1 MAHYALV
8 DEGIVRNVIAVAN
21 AAIDNL
27 PFPES
32 EPVGIAFIATLPD
45 LAAQAGTWWE
55 CSYNA
60 NFRGCYPGL
69 GFGFDGVDFIP
80 PGEPTP
86 DPTPEGRGALEVP
99 KDVDNTVTLDTVEP

>member
-8 DEGIVRNVIAVAN
+8 DDGIVKNVITIAN

-27 PFPES
+27 SFPES
-32 EPVGIAFIATLPD
+32 EPVGVAFIATLPD
-45 LAAQAGTWWE
+45 LAIQAGTWWE

-80 PGEPTP
+80 PAQAELEPTA
-86 DPTPEGRGALEVP
+86 DDYTTQPEPVIEAP
-99 KDVDNTVTLDTVEP
+99 

>member
-8 DEGIVRNVIAVAN
+8 DEGMVTNVIVVAN
-21 AAIDNL
+21 AAIDDL

-32 EPVGIAFIATLPD
+32 EPVGVAFIATLPD
-45 LAAQAGTWWE
+45 LAIQVGTWWE
-55 CSYNA
+55 TSYNN
-60 NFRGCYPGL
+60 NFRGVYAGI
-69 GFGFDGVDFIP
+69 GYGFDGVDFIQ

>member
-8 DEGIVRNVIAVAN
+8 NNGIVGNVITIAN

-32 EPVGIAFIATLPD
+32 EPVGQAFIATLPD
-45 LAAQAGTWWE
+45 LAAQTGTWWQ

-60 NFRGCYPGL
+60 NFRGCYPGM
-69 GFGFDGVDFIP
+69 GFAWDGTNFIA
-80 PGEPTP
+80 PTVS
-86 DPTPEGRGALEVP
+86 EV
-99 KDVDNTVTLDTVEP
+99 

>member
-8 DEGIVRNVIAVAN
+8 DDGIVRNSICIAN

-32 EPVGIAFIATLPD
+32 EPVGVAFIATLPD
-45 LAAQAGTWWE
+45 LAVQAGTWWQ

-60 NFRGCYPGL
+60 NFRGVYPGM
-69 GFGFDGVDFIP
+69 GYTFDGTDFVAP
-80 PGEPTP
+80 VAPEPA
-86 DPTPEGRGALEVP
+86 PESP
-99 KDVDNTVTLDTVEP
+99 